1 MKTEDLEL
9 TWTEIQYLYCVVAD
23 HIDSGIYWGNQ
34 EQFIKMQ
41 EKLFDKIT
49 ETWDMLNPGEEEDN

>member
-9 TWTEIQYLYCVVAD
+9 TWTEIKYLYCIMAD
-23 HIDSGIYWGNQ
+23 HIDSGSYWGNK
-34 EQFIKMQ
+34 EQFVQMQ

-49 ETWDMLNPGEEEDN
+49 ETFDMLNPEKDA